1 MRVWWPDD
9 GAFYEARI
17 KAWDR
22 ERDVHTLLYI
32 LDGVEVRMIY
42 FIFTRMANWSDGR
55 RVFLFTGGARFEER
69 TRGAA
74 VQAAQAR
81 RQGVLAAHQG

>member
-1 MRVWWPDD
+1 LSRTRACEVGATVRVWWPDD

-32 LDGVEVRMIY
+32 LDGVEVCKSSFPFY
-42 FIFTRMANWSDGR
+42 
-55 RVFLFTGGARFEER
+55 RVWAI
-69 TRGAA
+69 
-74 VQAAQAR
+74 
-81 RQGVLAAHQG
+81 

>member
-32 LDGVEVRMIY
+32 LDGVEVRSSFY
-42 FIFTRMANWSDGR
+42 FHAYGQL
-55 RVFLFTGGARFEER
+55 V
-69 TRGAA
+69 
-74 VQAAQAR
+74 
-81 RQGVLAAHQG
+81 

>member
-32 LDGVEVRMIY
+32 LDGVEVRL
-42 FIFTRMANWSDGR
+42 FILFSRVWPLGVTDV
-55 RVFLFTGGARFEER
+55 VFLYSH
-69 TRGAA
+69 
-74 VQAAQAR
+74 R
-81 RQGVLAAHQG
+81 RSSI

>member
-32 LDGVEVRMIY
+32 LDGVEVRLFIFIY
-42 FIFTRMANWSDGR
+42 FVWWAIGVTDVVFFYSHR
-55 RVFLFTGGARFEER
+55 RSSI
-69 TRGAA
+69 
-74 VQAAQAR
+74 
-81 RQGVLAAHQG
+81 

>member
-1 MRVWWPDD
+1 VWWPDD

-32 LDGVEVRMIY
+32 LDGVEVCKSSFPFY
-42 FIFTRMANWSDGR
+42 
-55 RVFLFTGGARFEER
+55 RVWAI
-69 TRGAA
+69 
-74 VQAAQAR
+74 
-81 RQGVLAAHQG
+81 

>member
-1 MRVWWPDD
+1 
-9 GAFYEARI
+9 
-17 KAWDR
+17 
-22 ERDVHTLLYI
+22 
-32 LDGVEVRMIY
+32 MIY

-55 RVFLFTGGARFEER
+55 RVSLFTGGARFEER
-69 TRGAA
+69 ARGAA